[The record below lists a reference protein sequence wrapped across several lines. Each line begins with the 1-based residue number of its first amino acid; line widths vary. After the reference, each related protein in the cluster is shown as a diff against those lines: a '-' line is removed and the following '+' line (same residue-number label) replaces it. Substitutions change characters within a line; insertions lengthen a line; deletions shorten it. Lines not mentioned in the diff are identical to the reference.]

1 MAAATAGGSRASNQI
16 VPPKDPCP
24 RVSKQCPCSRDCR
37 YEDSHAVRYLVGSLV
52 LVLCLPS
59 LLAAQNAAEIVR
71 RALAEDTASE
81 AIARNY
87 TYLEKQE
94 LRTRDGNTMKVRDS
108 NTYDVTLL
116 EGSPY
121 RRLISHNGRPLSAA
135 DERKEQEKLR
145 QSIEGRKH
153 ETEAQRQQ
161 RIADWHRKE
170 EKQHEPLHEIPE
182 AFNLRFDP
190 DETIEGHPVYVIEG
204 TPKPGYKPKTKTAFF
219 LPKVKGRF
227 WITKDGFQ
235 AVKIEFVTLDTISWG
250 GIVARVSKGTRVT
263 VELTRVNNEVWL
275 PKRILVAGSARVL
288 LVKGYTGEL
297 DLSYSGFKKFT
308 VESRVVSMAQ

>member
-1 MAAATAGGSRASNQI
+1 MAAATVCERGASNQLVRALVI
-16 VPPKDPCP
+16 
-24 RVSKQCPCSRDCR
+24 
-37 YEDSHAVRYLVGSLV
+37 AVF
-52 LVLCLPS
+52 LPS
-59 LLAAQNAAEIVR
+59 ILAAQDAADIVR
-71 RALAEDTASE
+71 RSLAEDAASE

-94 LRTRDGNTMKVRDS
+94 LRTRDGNAMKVRES

-121 RRLISHNGRPLSAA
+121 RRLIARNGQPLSAA

-170 EKQHEPLHEIPE
+170 EKQHEPLHEIPD
-182 AFNLRFDP
+182 AFNLSFAP
-190 DETIEGHPVYVIEG
+190 EESIEGHPVYVIEG

-263 VELTRVNNEVWL
+263 VELTRVNDEVWL

-288 LVKGYTGEL
+288 LIKGYTGEL
-297 DLSYSGFKKFT
+297 DLSYSAFKKFT
-308 VESRVVSMAQ
+308 VESRVVSMGQ

>member
-1 MAAATAGGSRASNQI
+1 MGASNQL
-16 VPPKDPCP
+16 
-24 RVSKQCPCSRDCR
+24 
-37 YEDSHAVRYLVGSLV
+37 VRTVTLL
-52 LVLCLPS
+52 LCLPG
-59 LLAAQNAAEIVR
+59 LLAAQDAAEVVR
-71 RALAEDTASE
+71 RALAEDAASA

-94 LRTRDGNTMKVRDS
+94 LRTRDGDRVRVRES

-121 RRLISHNGRPLSAA
+121 RRLVARNGQPLSAA
-135 DERKEQEKLR
+135 EQRKEEEKLR
-145 QSIEGRKH
+145 QSIDVRKH

-170 EKQHEPLHEIPE
+170 EKQHEPLHEIPD
-182 AFNLRFDP
+182 AFDLRFAP
-190 DETIEGHPVYVIEG
+190 DENIEGHAVYVVDG
-204 TPKPGYKPKTKTAFF
+204 APKPGYKPKAKNAFF

-227 WITKDGFQ
+227 WITKDSFQ
-235 AVKIEFVTLDTISWG
+235 AVKIEFVTLETISWG
-250 GIVARVSKGTRVT
+250 GIVARVSKGTRVS

-297 DLSYSGFKKFT
+297 DLTYSGFKKFT
-308 VESRVVSMAQ
+308 VDSRVVSMVQ

>member
-1 MAAATAGGSRASNQI
+1 
-16 VPPKDPCP
+16 
-24 RVSKQCPCSRDCR
+24 
-37 YEDSHAVRYLVGSLV
+37 VRTLGIL
-52 LVLCLPS
+52 LCLPALVAGQS
-59 LLAAQNAAEIVR
+59 AADVMR
-71 RALAEDTASE
+71 RALAEDTAAA

-94 LRTRDGNTMKVRDS
+94 LRTRDGNKVKVRDS

-121 RRLISHNGRPLSAA
+121 RRLVEHNGQPLSAA
-135 DERKEQEKLR
+135 DRKKEEEKLR
-145 QSIEGRKH
+145 LSIENRKH
-153 ETEAQRQQ
+153 ETEEQRQQ

-170 EKQHEPLHEIPE
+170 EKQHEPLHEIPD
-182 AFNLRFDP
+182 AFNLGFAP
-190 DETIEGHPVYVIEG
+190 DENIEGHAVYVIEG
-204 TPKPGYKPKTKTAFF
+204 TPKPGYKPKSKNAFF

-235 AVKIEFVTLDTISWG
+235 AVKVEFVTLDTISWG

-275 PKRILVAGSARVL
+275 PKRILIAGSARVL
-288 LVKGYTGEL
+288 LIKGYTGEL
-297 DLSYSGFKKFT
+297 DLTYSGFKKFS
-308 VESRVVSMAQ
+308 VDSRIVSVGQ